1 MSVLVIYMCFVIPF
15 FALFLGCFY
24 LLFFLVYILNSVYT
38 IYVIVHAGSRRACI
52 QNAWSISLLHA
63 VASHMYMQ
71 EVGEPVFRM
80 H

>member
-1 MSVLVIYMCFVIPF
+1 MCFVIPF
-15 FALFLGCFY
+15 FALFLGFFY

-38 IYVIVHAGSRRACI
+38 IYVIVHAGSRRACEC
-52 QNAWSISLLHA
+52 ISLLHA
-63 VASHMYMQ
+63 VTSHMYMQ